1 MYVFELPSDTIYQ
14 YILTG
19 KFQAPSP
26 DWIHQESPLNDY
38 ELIVMTEGTLYLSY
52 QKESFVV
59 ETGDFLLLPPGG
71 IRKGTKT
78 SGCSFYWLH
87 FVTGQIPSAKEVP
100 DALLPAYIGAS
111 SRKIPIPRHGTIPNQ
126 EKVVILMK
134 QLQDEVKNDYPICG
148 LNAMTTT
155 ILMELYGQYY
165 IRTQRVSSIKD
176 VQKQLYYD
184 IVDYVKLNIS
194 KNLKVAE
201 IAAHFG
207 YNQKYLSHLFATITG
222 TPLKQF
228 ILSTKIDAA
237 NFMLTDTNKSIS
249 QISQE
254 LGFLDNHNFTRTYKS
269 VTGLSP
275 SEYRNSFAKRML
287 FDK

>member
-1 MYVFELPSDTIYQ
+1 MHVFELPSNTVYE
-14 YILTG
+14 YIFTG

-26 DWIHQESPLNDY
+26 HWIHQESPLKDY
-38 ELIVMTEGTLYLSY
+38 ELFVVTEGTLYISY
-52 QKESFVV
+52 QGETFTV

-71 IRKGTKT
+71 IRKGVRP
-78 SGCSFYWLH
+78 SDCSFYWLH
-87 FVTGQIPSAKEVP
+87 FVTGQNPCPKEIP
-100 DALLPAYIGAS
+100 DALLLAYIVTS
-111 SRKIPIPRHGTIPNQ
+111 SKTIPVPRHGSIPNL

-134 QLQDEVKNDYPICG
+134 QLQDEVKNNYPACG
-148 LNAMTTT
+148 LNAMTTS

-165 IRTQRVSSIKD
+165 IRAQRVSSIKD

-184 IVDYVKLNIS
+184 IVDYIKLNVS

-207 YNQKYLSHLFATITG
+207 YNQKYLSHLFASITG

-228 ILSTKIDAA
+228 ILSIKIDAA

-249 QISQE
+249 QISRE

-275 SEYRNSFAKRML
+275 SEYRNTFPKRML

>member
-78 SGCSFYWLH
+78 SDCSFYWLH

-100 DALLPAYIGAS
+100 DALLPAYISAS
-111 SRKIPIPRHGTIPNQ
+111 SQKIPIPRHGTIPNQ
-126 EKVVILMK
+126 EKV
-134 QLQDEVKNDYPICG
+134 
-148 LNAMTTT
+148 
-155 ILMELYGQYY
+155 Y
-165 IRTQRVSSIKD
+165 IPFK
-176 VQKQLYYD
+176 
-184 IVDYVKLNIS
+184 
-194 KNLKVAE
+194 
-201 IAAHFG
+201 
-207 YNQKYLSHLFATITG
+207 
-222 TPLKQF
+222 
-228 ILSTKIDAA
+228 
-237 NFMLTDTNKSIS
+237 
-249 QISQE
+249 
-254 LGFLDNHNFTRTYKS
+254 
-269 VTGLSP
+269 
-275 SEYRNSFAKRML
+275 
-287 FDK
+287 